1 MTSVIAP
8 PTSDAIPIAT
18 VALQYEDDVVFAR
31 QRARTIARLLGFDA
45 QDQVRFATAIS
56 ELARNAFQYGFGGRV
71 SYSVQR
77 EPSVML
83 LVACVSDDGPGIGDL
98 AAVLGGG
105 YVSRTGMGIG
115 ITGARRLVDRF
126 SIESARGR
134 GTSVTIAK
142 QLPPGAPPVTGDVV
156 ARVADALVRES
167 RSSPFAEMQRQN
179 QDLAAAL
186 EVVRER
192 ETEAVRL
199 AQELADTNRG
209 VVALYA
215 ELDDRAQQLARMS
228 ESKTRFLS
236 DVSHELRTP
245 LSSIVNLSRLL
256 LSHADG
262 PLLEEQEK
270 QVGMIKRSAEWLAE
284 MVNELLDVA
293 KIESGIVQ
301 LRPDSF
307 DVREL
312 FAALRGMLRPLATN
326 EAVALEIEDPAESL
340 LLYTDEQRVSQVLR
354 NFISNALKFTAEGEV
369 RLTAVAEADG
379 FVSFAVSDTGIGIA
393 PADQERV
400 FHEFIQVDG
409 PIQRRVRGTG
419 LGLPLTRKLAH
430 ILGGEVMLESEVGR
444 GSRFTLRIPR
454 DVRTVEG
461 AS

>member
-1 MTSVIAP
+1 MSAPAPQDRIAI
-8 PTSDAIPIAT
+8 TT

-31 QRARTIARLLGFDA
+31 QRARTIAALLGFET

-56 ELARNAFQYGFGGRV
+56 ELARNAFQYGYGGRV
-71 SYSVQR
+71 LFSVDR
-77 EPSVML
+77 EAPDTF
-83 LVACVSDDGPGIGDL
+83 LVARVIDDGPGIADL
-98 AAVLGGG
+98 STVLGGA

-126 SIESARGR
+126 AIESARGT
-134 GTSVTIAK
+134 GTSVTIGKA
-142 QLPPGAPPVTGDVV
+142 LPMGTGPVTSAVV
-156 ARVADALVRES
+156 ARLVDTLVKES
-167 RSSPFAEMQRQN
+167 RRSPFAEMQRQN

-186 EVVRER
+186 DIVRER

-245 LSSIVNLSRLL
+245 LSSIINLARLM

-270 QVGMIKRSAEWLAE
+270 QLGMIQRSAEWLAE

-293 KIESGIVQ
+293 KIESGTVE
-301 LRPDSF
+301 LRPDHF
-307 DVREL
+307 QVHEL
-312 FAALRGMLRPLATN
+312 FAALRGTLHPLATN
-326 EAVALEIEDPAESL
+326 EAVRLEIEDPAEPL
-340 LLYTDEQRVSQVLR
+340 PLYTDEQRVSQVLR
-354 NFISNALKFTAEGEV
+354 NFISNALKFTSQGEV
-369 RLTAVAEADG
+369 RVTAAAEPDG
-379 FVSFAVSDTGIGIA
+379 LVRFVVSDTGIGIA

-400 FHEFIQVDG
+400 FEEFIQVDG
-409 PIQRRVRGTG
+409 PIQRRVHGTG
-419 LGLPLTRKLAH
+419 LGLPLTRKIAR
-430 ILGGEVMLESEVGR
+430 ILGGEVRLESEVGR
-444 GSRFTLRIPR
+444 GSRFSLLIPR
-454 DVRTVEG
+454 DARPAAEAG
-461 AS
+461 